1 MLDPSGNSNI
11 ETFITCPKCQGY
23 GLEKK
28 VPILCD
34 CPTTFC
40 MKCENTSG
48 YTVRPYETCETCYGE
63 GQIKKKSK

>member
-48 YTVRPYETCETCYGE
+48 YTVRPYET
-63 GQIKKKSK
+63 